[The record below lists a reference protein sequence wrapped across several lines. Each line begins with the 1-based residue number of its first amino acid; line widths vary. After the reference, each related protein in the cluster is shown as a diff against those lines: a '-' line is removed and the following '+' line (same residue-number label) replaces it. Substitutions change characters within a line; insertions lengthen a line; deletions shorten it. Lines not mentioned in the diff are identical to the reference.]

1 MTPRPGVPFSVRPV
15 AATDWQ
21 KMKALRL
28 AALADPAAPI
38 AYIDTLEQAAARPDT
53 HWQERAVLM
62 DEGAEARQFIA
73 EEPDGTWVG
82 NVVALLERPGT
93 FDFLA
98 IAVEEPQVHLVG
110 VYVAADRRGGGVAD
124 ALLEAAI
131 GWAWSHEEPRV
142 TCVRLFVHEHN
153 HRAQAL
159 YRRIGFVPSGRTVA
173 FPGEPPAD
181 ELEFVLRRT

>member
-1 MTPRPGVPFSVRPV
+1 VPFTVRPV
-15 AATDWQ
+15 AATDWR

-28 AALADPAAPI
+28 SALADPAAPI
-38 AYIDTLEQAAARPDT
+38 AFIDTLEQAAARPDT
-53 HWQERAVLM
+53 HWQERALHM
-62 DEGAEARQFIA
+62 DTGVDARQFIA
-73 EEPDGTWVG
+73 EEPDGTWIG

-98 IAVEEPQVHLVG
+98 TAVEEAQVHLVG

-124 ALLEAAI
+124 ALFEAAI
-131 GWAWSHEEPRV
+131 GWAWSRDEPRV
-142 TCVRLFVHEHN
+142 TRVRLFVHEQN
-153 HRAQAL
+153 LRAQAF

-181 ELEFVLRRT
+181 ELEFALRRT